1 MPTLQAETSRPAPL
15 LLIEVIEAGYG
26 SAPVVHGVSAQ
37 VGGGEIATIVGP
49 NGSGKST
56 LLKTVTGGLSASA
69 GKVLIAGE
77 DVTNMRRDL
86 LVRRGM
92 GYVPQE
98 NEVFRS
104 LSVRDNLAAGGYLL
118 SRNQVRAAMDRV
130 LTMFPRLA
138 LLQSSAAGNL
148 SGGERKMLAM
158 GRILMLAPRVVVL
171 DEPSANLSPTA
182 SEVLLTETVPTLAAS
197 GAAVLLVEQRALQAL
212 ACSQW
217 AYLMVAGKFEVS
229 GPASEL
235 AGRGDIGELFLG
247 SAARIA
253 PVAATQGGAREPS
266 S

>member
-1 MPTLQAETSRPAPL
+1 MPTLPAEANRPEPL
-15 LLIEVIEAGYG
+15 LVIDGIEAGYG
-26 SAPVVHGVSAQ
+26 AAPIVRGVSAQ
-37 VGGGEIATIVGP
+37 VAGGEIATIVGP

-56 LLKTVTGGLSASA
+56 LLKTVTGGLLASA
-69 GKVLIAGE
+69 GRVLIGGE
-77 DVTNMRRDL
+77 DVTNVRRDL

-118 SRNQVRAAMDRV
+118 PRNQVRAAMDRV
-130 LTMFPRLA
+130 LEMFPRLA
-138 LLQSSAAGNL
+138 LLQSNAAGNL

-158 GRILMLAPRVVVL
+158 GRILMLTPRVVVL
-171 DEPSANLSPTA
+171 DEPSANLSPAA

-217 AYLMVAGKFEVS
+217 AYLMVAGRFEVN
-229 GPASEL
+229 GPARDL
-235 AGRGDIGELFLG
+235 AARGDIGELFLG
-247 SAARIA
+247 SAARQV
-253 PVAATQGGAREPS
+253 PAAASRGRAQEPS

>member
-1 MPTLQAETSRPAPL
+1 MHTSLVKSDRPGPRL
-15 LLIEVIEAGYG
+15 VIDGIESGYG
-26 SAPVVHGVSAQ
+26 AAPVVRGVSAQ

-56 LLKTVTGGLSASA
+56 LLKTVTGGLAASA
-69 GKVLIAGE
+69 GKVVIAGE

-118 SRNQVRAAMDRV
+118 PRSQVRAAMDRV
-130 LTMFPRLA
+130 LGLFPRLVP
-138 LLQSSAAGNL
+138 LLPNAAGNL

-158 GRILMLAPRVVVL
+158 GRVLMLTPRVVVL
-171 DEPSANLSPTA
+171 DEPSANLSPAA
-182 SEVLLTETVPTLAAS
+182 SELLLTETVPMVAAS

-229 GPASEL
+229 GSAHDL
-235 AGRGDIGELFLG
+235 AARRDIGELFLG
-247 SAARIA
+247 SAAQT
-253 PVAATQGGAREPS
+253 PPLAAGQLGAREPT
-266 S
+266 